1 MIETASIAI
10 APMLPWTVLGPLFFM
25 AFAIVLYGAIRRAK
39 GTALRA
45 LVMAAL
51 AAALINPSLV
61 QEEREPIPDVAVVIV
76 DESPSQAIGSR
87 GGRADRALDEIVAS
101 LSEMENIDLRV
112 VRTGIDAN
120 RRLGETRLFDA
131 LDSALSDV
139 PRRRVAGTILLTDGQ
154 VHDVPQDTRSLQG
167 GGPIHT
173 LLTGDR
179 DEADRRL
186 EVVQA
191 PAFGLVGREITTT
204 IRVDDLPVL
213 GGSGLVTVTAS
224 QDGGDP
230 QAYQV
235 PVGQDVELTFTLNH
249 GGATVIELEVT
260 PAAQELTLS
269 NNRAALVINGVRDRL
284 RVLLVSGEP
293 HPGERTWRN
302 ILKSDPSVDLVHFTI
317 LRPPEKQDGTPI
329 SELSLIS
336 FPIREL
342 FELRLNEFDLII
354 FDRYRRRGVLP
365 NLYLSNIATYVEAG
379 GAFLEAS
386 GPQFAAGF
394 SLYRTPLGTVL
405 PGEPTGQVIEE
416 GYQPAVTGLGLRHP
430 VTGDLEDAYAE
441 IRGLGRRNATT
452 TGVPGWGRWY
462 RQVDVVP
469 TSGSIVMEGAAAR
482 PLLILDRVGEGRVA
496 QLMSDHMWLWS
507 RGFDGGG
514 PQSELLRRLAHWLM
528 KEPELEEEDLRTMV
542 DDRHIRI
549 ERRSLER
556 DGGELQITTPSG
568 DTETL
573 ALTDEAPGRA
583 IADYVADEPGLFR
596 IEDGERTA
604 LAVVGRLN
612 PPELFDMRTTE
623 EHLGGVAEA
632 TGGGM
637 VWLAETGV
645 PTIRRVDPE
654 RDTAGRSWIG
664 LRSNGD
670 YLVTGAREA
679 SLLPAALVL
688 VLAVGGLMAAWRR
701 EGR

>member
-10 APMLPWTVLGPLFFM
+10 APVLPWTVLGPLF
-25 AFAIVLYGAIRRAK
+25 ALSLATLLYGAFRRAR
-39 GTALRA
+39 GTGLRS

-61 QEEREPIPDVAVVIV
+61 QEEREPIPDVAVVII

-87 GGRADRALDEIVAS
+87 GGRADRALDDITAS
-101 LSEMENIDLRV
+101 LSEMENIDLRI

-120 RRLGETRLFDA
+120 RQLGETRLFDA
-131 LDSALSDV
+131 LDTALADV

-154 VHDVPQDTRSLQG
+154 VHDAPQDTRSLQG
-167 GGPIHT
+167 SGPVHT

-186 EVVQA
+186 VVVQA
-191 PAFGLVGREITTT
+191 PAFGLVGRQITTT
-204 IRVDDLPVL
+204 IRVDDLPVR

-230 QAYQV
+230 QPFQV
-235 PVGQDVELTFTLNH
+235 PVGQDVDLTFNLEH

-260 PAAQELTLS
+260 AAQRELTLS
-269 NNRAALVINGVRDRL
+269 NNRAALVVNGVRDRL

-365 NLYLSNIATYVEAG
+365 NLYLSNIANYVESG

-416 GYQPAVTGLGLRHP
+416 GYRPAVTGLGLRHP
-430 VTGDLEDAYAE
+430 VTGDLEDAYSE
-441 IRGLGRRNATT
+441 IRGVVRRDAS
-452 TGVPGWGRWY
+452 GAGPGWGRWY

-528 KEPELEEEDLRTMV
+528 KEPELEEEDLRTAV

-556 DGGELQITTPSG
+556 DGGTIQITTPSG
-568 DTETL
+568 GTETL
-573 ALTDEAPGRA
+573 ELSSETPGRA

-596 IEDGERTA
+596 IDDGELTA

-612 PPELFDMRTTE
+612 PPELSDMRTTE
-623 EHLGGVAEA
+623 EFVRPVADA
-632 TGGGM
+632 TGGGIF
-637 VWLAETGV
+637 WLAEDGV

-688 VLAVGGLMAAWRR
+688 ALALGGLMATWRR

>member
-10 APMLPWTVLGPLFFM
+10 APVLPWTVLGPLF
-25 AFAIVLYGAIRRAK
+25 ALSLATLLYGAFRRAR
-39 GTALRA
+39 GTGLRS

-61 QEEREPIPDVAVVIV
+61 QEEREPIPDVAVVII

-87 GGRADRALDEIVAS
+87 GGRADRALDDITAS
-101 LSEMENIDLRV
+101 LSEMENIDLRI

-120 RRLGETRLFDA
+120 RQLGETRLFDA
-131 LDSALSDV
+131 LDTALADV

-154 VHDVPQDTRSLQG
+154 VHDAPQDTRSLQG
-167 GGPIHT
+167 SGPVHT

-186 EVVQA
+186 VVVQA
-191 PAFGLVGREITTT
+191 PAFGLVGRQITTT
-204 IRVDDLPVL
+204 IRVDDLPVR

-230 QAYQV
+230 QPFQV
-235 PVGQDVELTFTLNH
+235 PVGQDVDLTFNLEH

-260 PAAQELTLS
+260 AAQQELTLS
-269 NNRAALVINGVRDRL
+269 NNRAALVVNGVRDRL

-365 NLYLSNIATYVEAG
+365 NLYLSNIANYVESG

-416 GYQPAVTGLGLRHP
+416 GYRPAVTGLGLRHP
-430 VTGDLEDAYAE
+430 VTGDLEDAYSE
-441 IRGLGRRNATT
+441 IRGVVRRDAS
-452 TGVPGWGRWY
+452 GAGPGWGRWY

-528 KEPELEEEDLRTMV
+528 KEPELEEEDLRTAV

-556 DGGELQITTPSG
+556 DGGTIQITTPSG
-568 DTETL
+568 GTETL
-573 ALTDEAPGRA
+573 ELSSETPGRA

-596 IEDGERTA
+596 IDDGELTA

-612 PPELFDMRTTE
+612 PPELSDMRTTE
-623 EHLGGVAEA
+623 EFVRPVADA
-632 TGGGM
+632 TGGGIF
-637 VWLAETGV
+637 WLAEDGV

-688 VLAVGGLMAAWRR
+688 ALALGGLMATWRR

>member
-10 APMLPWTVLGPLFFM
+10 APMLPWTVLGPLF
-25 AFAIVLYGAIRRAK
+25 ALALATILYGAFRKAR
-39 GTALRA
+39 GTGLRL

-61 QEEREPIPDVAVVIV
+61 QEEREPIPDVAVVII

-87 GGRADRALDEIVAS
+87 GGRADRALDDITAS
-101 LSEMENIDLRV
+101 LSEMENIDLRI

-120 RRLGETRLFDA
+120 RQLGETRLFDA
-131 LDSALSDV
+131 LDTALADV

-154 VHDVPQDTRSLQG
+154 VHDAPQDTRSLQG
-167 GGPIHT
+167 SGPVHT

-186 EVVQA
+186 VVVQA
-191 PAFGLVGREITTT
+191 PAFGLVGRQITTT
-204 IRVDDLPVL
+204 IRVDDLPVR

-230 QAYQV
+230 QPFQV
-235 PVGQDVELTFTLNH
+235 PVGQDFDLTFNLDH

-260 PAAQELTLS
+260 AAQQELTLS
-269 NNRAALVINGVRDRL
+269 NNRAALVVNGVRDRL

-365 NLYLSNIATYVEAG
+365 NLYLSNIANYVESG

-416 GYQPAVTGLGLRHP
+416 GYRPAVTELGLRHP
-430 VTGDLEDAYAE
+430 VTGDLEDAYSE
-441 IRGLGRRNATT
+441 IRGVVRRGAS
-452 TGVPGWGRWY
+452 GAGPGWGRWY

-528 KEPELEEEDLRTMV
+528 KEPELEEEDLRTAV

-556 DGGELQITTPSG
+556 DGGSIQITAPSGGTETLELSG
-568 DTETL
+568 DT
-573 ALTDEAPGRA
+573 PGRA

-596 IEDGERTA
+596 IDDGELTA

-612 PPELFDMRTTE
+612 PPELSDMRTTE
-623 EHLGGVAEA
+623 DFVRPVADA
-632 TGGGM
+632 TGGGIF
-637 VWLAETGV
+637 WLAEDGV

-679 SLLPAALVL
+679 PLLPAALVL
-688 VLAVGGLMAAWRR
+688 LLALGGLMATWRR